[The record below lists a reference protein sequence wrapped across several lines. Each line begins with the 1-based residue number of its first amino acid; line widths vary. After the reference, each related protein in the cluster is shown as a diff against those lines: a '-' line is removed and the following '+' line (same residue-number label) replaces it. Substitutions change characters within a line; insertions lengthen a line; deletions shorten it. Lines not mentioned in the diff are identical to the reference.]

1 MVPHKRVVGL
11 DEDRSGTRGSGRALQ
26 LRRCIVRKRI
36 ARKILKYQ
44 GQLRYTRQQI
54 KRAEEKLGVPSP
66 APAPEKA
73 KEPGEK

>member
-1 MVPHKRVVGL
+1 MRKRV
-11 DEDRSGTRGSGRALQ
+11 
-26 LRRCIVRKRI
+26 

-54 KRAEEKLGVPSP
+54 KRAEEKLGVPWP